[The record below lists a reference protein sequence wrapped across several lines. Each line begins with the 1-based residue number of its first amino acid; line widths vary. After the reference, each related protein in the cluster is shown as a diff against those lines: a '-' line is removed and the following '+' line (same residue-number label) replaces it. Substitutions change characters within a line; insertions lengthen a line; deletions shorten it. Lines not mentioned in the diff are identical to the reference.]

1 MTDDQLGRPRFRL
14 GFLTHVQGRGDPAAT
29 YRNAQELFVVADELG
44 FDVGWVAQHH
54 APLGGGGLPSPW
66 TFLSH
71 AAARTKRIRL
81 STAITVLPLENPVRL
96 AEDVSVVDL
105 LSGGRVEIGVG
116 SGGSEIEYA
125 AFGRDVAR
133 KRELTSEGLEVL
145 RNALANREVGATGF
159 TIQPP
164 AADFTGRIWQ
174 GVFSG
179 PGAEYAARGG
189 SNLLLNRAAYGYDE
203 PTDVVQRPWADAYL
217 AAWNQP
223 RAPRIGLSRFVFP
236 AKDRKTALDQIGADV
251 HAAAQRFSLRGAF
264 PAGLGQEEAL
274 RRFHSFYGHPDEV
287 IAALLGERVLP
298 VATDLITQFNP
309 AVPDH
314 DAAIRALEL
323 IATEVAPA
331 LGWKPASAVGSLRTR
346 SLALGP
352 SASPAALA
360 ALRPSHDVASIS
372 RSLAEKNQYL
382 AKRCQG
388 V

>member
-1 MTDDQLGRPRFRL
+1 MTGQSGQPRFRL
-14 GFLTHVQGRGDPAAT
+14 GFLTHVQGRGDATTT

-54 APLGGGGLPSPW
+54 APLGGGGLSSPW
-66 TFLSH
+66 TFLAH

-116 SGGSEIEYA
+116 SGGSEVEYA
-125 AFGRDVAR
+125 VFGRDVGR

-145 RNALANREVGATGF
+145 RDALANHQVGATGF

-164 AADFTGRIWQ
+164 AGDFTERIWQ

-179 PGAEYAARGG
+179 TGAEYAARGG

-203 PTDVVQRPWADAYL
+203 PTDEVQRPWADAYL
-217 AAWNQP
+217 QAWDQP
-223 RAPRIGLSRFVFP
+223 RSPRIGLSRFVFP
-236 AKDRKTALDQIGADV
+236 AKDRKTALDQIGTDV
-251 HAAAQRFSLRGAF
+251 LTAAQRFARRGAF
-264 PAGLGQEEAL
+264 PAGIGQEEAL
-274 RRFHSFYGHPDEV
+274 RRFHSFYGHPDEI
-287 IAALLGERVLP
+287 IAALRQEKVLP

-331 LGWKPASAVGSLRTR
+331 LGWKPAKG
-346 SLALGP
+346 
-352 SASPAALA
+352 
-360 ALRPSHDVASIS
+360 H
-372 RSLAEKNQYL
+372 
-382 AKRCQG
+382 
-388 V
+388 